1 MDLED
6 LEAKYKG
13 KPTRLAT
20 IKKNTRKITCPIGE
34 CDLYEDMIFKSTS
47 SVKQTDATVRARSSE
62 VRDKVK
68 KARKTR
74 KDDGPKSED
83 TDKAAKKG
91 ITSAQKETAKK
102 WATDLVALA
111 DDIKDLLTSIDLPCA
126 KPWKTVLPAWVQEK
140 ATEGEM
146 KMREVSAMVELM
158 AESPD
163 NARSFADDKTT
174 VAQAKKEA
182 KEHVRRTT
190 LQIQEAKLV
199 IGFKDEAPDEKP
211 IEGEGEKKK
220 GKAKAK

>member
-1 MDLED
+1 
-6 LEAKYKG
+6 
-13 KPTRLAT
+13 
-20 IKKNTRKITCPIGE
+20 
-34 CDLYEDMIFKSTS
+34 MIFKSTS
-47 SVKQTDATVRARSSE
+47 SVKQTDATVRTRSSE
-62 VRDKVK
+62 VHDKVK
-68 KARKTR
+68 KAKKAR
-74 KDDGPKSED
+74 KDDGPED

-102 WATDLVALA
+102 WATDLVDLA
-111 DDIKDLLTSIDLPCA
+111 DDIKNLLTSIDLPCA
-126 KPWKTVLPAWVQEK
+126 TPWETVLPAWVQEK

-199 IGFKDEAPDEKP
+199 IGFKDEAPDDKP

-220 GKAKAK
+220 GKAKGK